1 MIIVQAKSLLY
12 AVTIHSRKLIKISD
26 AQNRILIRQ
35 PDPDFQSTLDFT
47 FVFCM
52 FWSHGTIWVEC
63 VSNDKLDG
71 KSDGKF

>member
-26 AQNRILIRQ
+26 AQNRFLIRQ

-47 FVFCM
+47 FV

-71 KSDGKF
+71 KSDGKL